1 MGLLVLAL
9 GVPPGAMA
17 KVLTLASAIK
27 LLVGVLALNNNTTE
41 LKYGSLAT
49 DTTQLIVAVVV
60 LPSVAAVAVNKEVVF
75 AVTVGVPVT
84 AELTMLNPVGN
95 AFAV

>member
-1 MGLLVLAL
+1 
-9 GVPPGAMA
+9 
-17 KVLTLASAIK
+17 
-27 LLVGVLALNNNTTE
+27 
-41 LKYGSLAT
+41 
-49 DTTQLIVAVVV
+49 LIVAVVV